1 MTPGATPTQNRP
13 LAHKQHCRFPM
24 LPTSRHSR
32 PFRPSATWRFARP
45 PAPRWRA
52 TIRSL
57 TRKRD
62 ALIAACDALLAE
74 RDALLAERD
83 RPPGFAAVL
92 RAARQW
98 HIIEIRRIAEAAI
111 RAANDPTRARN
122 EYGPRSFL
130 IGYVANEIDPEHHPR
145 CIVRAMAS
153 LVLVCSTHG
162 DAHEKNFGGS
172 MFVSL
177 ATRAASAMR
186 CDVWEIL
193 ESRVKEW
200 E

>member
-1 MTPGATPTQNRP
+1 M
-13 LAHKQHCRFPM
+13 
-24 LPTSRHSR
+24 SRHSK
-32 PFRPSATWRFARP
+32 PFWPSATSRYARP

-62 ALIAACDALLAE
+62 VLIAACDALIAE
-74 RDALLAERD
+74 RDELIAERD

-92 RAARQW
+92 RLARQW

-111 RAANDPTRARN
+111 SAANDPTRARD

-130 IGYVANEIDPEHHPR
+130 IGYVAKEIDPERHPR

-153 LVLVCSTHG
+153 LVLVCSANG
-162 DAHEKNFGGS
+162 DAHEKNFGVS
-172 MFVSL
+172 MFTSL

-193 ESRVKEW
+193 EARVKEW